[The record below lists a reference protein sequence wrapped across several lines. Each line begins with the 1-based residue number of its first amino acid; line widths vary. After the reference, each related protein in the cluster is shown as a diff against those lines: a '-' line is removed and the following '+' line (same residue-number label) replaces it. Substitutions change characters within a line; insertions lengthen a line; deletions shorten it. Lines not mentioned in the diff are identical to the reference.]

1 MSRNTLLSVSG
12 HLSSCEVDQF
22 ELSPQGIMH
31 DMDGVNPLNQLMASN
46 GQPTA
51 LGWNYLT

>member
-1 MSRNTLLSVSG
+1 MLRNTLLSVSG
-12 HLSSCEVDQF
+12 PISCGRSQF
-22 ELSPQGIMH
+22 EFSAQGIMH